1 MPAPAAPAA
10 VPGHAVLARVE
21 GRALVIWDSTLEV
34 AQIVK
39 DKLPDAAAKDRLERD
54 ALGELLL
61 EAPNLGRA
69 RSVDVRVVYTKT
81 GDVSPVYG
89 SPEFAGVE
97 RYATLTMPAADV
109 KRDRGRWQEAA
120 TGGGALPAWIEFS
133 ISGELPPR

>member
-81 GDVSPVYG
+81 G
-89 SPEFAGVE
+89 GVE